1 MSPAVQVLLL
11 LTGVL
16 LSVLITIL
24 VSMVNGIRSD
34 LRDVLE
40 EQKDMR
46 DRVLT
51 LETEHKGAK
60 CAYQQVK

>member
-1 MSPAVQVLLL
+1 MTPTVQVLLIIL
-11 LTGVL
+11 GSL
-16 LSVLITIL
+16 LSVLLTVLI
-24 VSMVNGIRSD
+24 SMVSGIRAD

-60 CAYQQVK
+60 CAYQRVS

>member
-1 MSPAVQVLLL
+1 MTPTVQILLL
-11 LTGVL
+11 ILGSVI
-16 LSVLITIL
+16 SVLMTVLISIL
-24 VSMVNGIRSD
+24 VGIRAD
-34 LRDVLE
+34 LKVVLE

-60 CAYQQVK
+60 CSYQRGA

>member
-24 VSMVNGIRSD
+24 ISMVSGIRAD

-60 CAYQQVK
+60 CAYQRVN

>member
-24 VSMVNGIRSD
+24 ISMVNGIRSD

-40 EQKDMR
+40 EQRDMR

-60 CAYQQVK
+60 CAYQRVI

>member
-1 MSPAVQVLLL
+1 MTPTVQVLLIIL
-11 LTGVL
+11 GSL
-16 LSVLITIL
+16 LSVLLTVLI
-24 VSMVNGIRSD
+24 SMVSGIRAD

-60 CAYQQVK
+60 CAYQRVN